1 MYVVFN
7 LLGPLIYFKILLK
20 RLSNVIPIPEQR
32 LDGFTIHRFVSPSM
46 KNCGQNVLILRFKPS
61 NRS

>member
-1 MYVVFN
+1 MYVLLH
-7 LLGPLIYFKILLK
+7 LLGFLIFFKILFK

-46 KNCGQNVLILRFKPS
+46 KNCGQNVLILHSKPS